1 MKELWLPLGYELR
14 TSKRVGQR
22 STKAATRPQNDL
34 HGHVEEDGE
43 QELVVD
49 GHGYEPALVELAR
62 SLPDHDAEPDAP
74 KEKEKLN

>member
-1 MKELWLPLGYELR
+1 MKELWLPHGYELR
-14 TSKRVGQR
+14 TSKRVVHDCHQ
-22 STKAATRPQNDL
+22 TQHDL